1 MTRVLLTGGA
11 GGVGKEL
18 ASVLME
24 HGYAVRIFDLP
35 FMDFSAFEGVDNVE
49 VLKGDIGDV
58 PTVHAALE
66 GVETVVH
73 LAALLPPNSER
84 NRDKTMAV
92 NVQGTKNLL
101 AAIHAA
107 GGKARLILTSSV
119 ATYGDTTRSDPPIRS
134 SHPQKPMD
142 IYGES
147 KVAAEKA
154 ILESAVPYT
163 ILRVSGISV
172 PALLDP
178 PDTWP
183 FQPDQRMEFI
193 NRADVIGALVAAV
206 ESRAAVD
213 RVFNIAGGKSWQM
226 LGHEYAEALCRLLDV
241 PVEKTHF
248 PKTPGWCDWYDTDES
263 QATLG
268 YQRTSFAQFLE
279 LLDQAI
285 QEMLA

>member
-1 MTRVLLTGGA
+1 
-11 GGVGKEL
+11 
-18 ASVLME
+18 
-24 HGYAVRIFDLP
+24 
-35 FMDFSAFEGVDNVE
+35 
-49 VLKGDIGDV
+49 
-58 PTVHAALE
+58 
-66 GVETVVH
+66 
-73 LAALLPPNSER
+73 
-84 NRDKTMAV
+84 
-92 NVQGTKNLL
+92 
-101 AAIHAA
+101 
-107 GGKARLILTSSV
+107 
-119 ATYGDTTRSDPPIRS
+119 
-134 SHPQKPMD
+134 MD